1 MATPATAPA
10 VAPAAS
16 AAAPAPKTSV
26 LGGASL
32 YVGDLA
38 PEVTET
44 KLFEVFNQVGPVA
57 SIRVCRDAITRRS
70 LGYAYVNFH
79 SVVDAER
86 ALDTLNNVPIKGR
99 PCRIMWSQRD
109 PSIRKS
115 GVGNIFIKNL
125 DTSIDHKQLNDTF
138 SMFGNILSC
147 KVALDEAGNSKGYGF
162 VHFESSESADKAIAK
177 LNGMQIGSLKVY
189 VGRFIPKKD
198 WQRQK
203 ENSWTNVFAKNLPF
217 NFTDQQLMDLFKEFG
232 TITSAVV
239 MKAPEAP
246 SKKPAEEPKEGE
258 EKKENGETKADDSAR
273 TSFGF
278 INFKNHED
286 ARRAVESVNGKAI
299 EGREVY
305 CGRAQKKAERQ
316 NELRR
321 KFEQLKMERMTKY
334 QGINLYIKNL
344 EDDVTEERLRKEFGQ
359 YGKIKSVKIME
370 EKGISR
376 GFGFVCF
383 TTPEEAQRAMAEMN
397 GRILPG
403 CSKPL
408 YVNLHE
414 PQELRRQKLAAQYAA
429 RAKGVRPAGP
439 MAGPLPGQQVVPG
452 AGVPPYGG
460 AAPVFYPQ
468 GPVPGQ
474 GFVGYPPNMMP
485 RGAARWGPAPAGQPG
500 APSGQQPF
508 PGQQMPPGAVP
519 ANYMPQM
526 AQRGPGPQRGGRG
539 GPQGQP
545 QGQGQR
551 GGRGPQQQRRE
562 GQQPEQPAAPAQ
574 TSAPAHHAAIP
585 QPAKLTVQQI
595 QQFPPEQQ
603 KMLVGEQL
611 YYLILNKEPERSG
624 KITGMLLDAYPDQLL
639 SLLEHEDALNE
650 KIAEAVKVLD
660 EVQKKAEAQ

>member
-1 MATPATAPA
+1 
-10 VAPAAS
+10 
-16 AAAPAPKTSV
+16 
-26 LGGASL
+26 
-32 YVGDLA
+32 
-38 PEVTET
+38 
-44 KLFEVFNQVGPVA
+44 
-57 SIRVCRDAITRRS
+57 
-70 LGYAYVNFH
+70 
-79 SVVDAER
+79 
-86 ALDTLNNVPIKGR
+86 
-99 PCRIMWSQRD
+99 MWSQRD

-125 DTSIDHKQLNDTF
+125 DTSIDHKQLYDTF

-147 KVALDEAGNSKGYGF
+147 KVAMDEAGNSKGYGF
-162 VHFESSESADKAIAK
+162 VHFESSESAEKSIAK
-177 LNGMQIGSLKVY
+177 LNGMQIGTLKVY

-217 NFTDQQLMDLFKEFG
+217 AFTDANLMDLFKEFG
-232 TITSAVV
+232 PVTSCVV

-246 SKKPAEEPKEGE
+246 PKKPAAAAPSSEEAKADGAEG
-258 EKKENGETKADDSAR
+258 EKKETPAADAKAEEAPAR

-278 INFKNHED
+278 VNFKNHED
-286 ARRAVESVNGKAI
+286 ARRAVEGVNGKAI

-321 KFEQLKMERMTKY
+321 KFEALKMERMTKY

-370 EKGISR
+370 EKGVSR
-376 GFGFVCF
+376 GFGFVCY

-403 CSKPL
+403 CTKPL

-439 MAGPLPGQQVVPG
+439 GMPGPLPGQQVVPG
-452 AGVPPYGG
+452 AVPYGG

-485 RGAARWGPAPAGQPG
+485 RGAARWGPAPAAQPG
-500 APSGQQPF
+500 AAGQQPF
-508 PGQQMPPGAVP
+508 GQQLPPGAVP
-519 ANYMPQM
+519 GGYMPQM
-526 AQRGPGPQRGGRG
+526 PRGPNGPQRGGRG
-539 GPQGQP
+539 APQGGP

-551 GGRGPQQQRRE
+551 GGRGPQPRRD
-562 GQQPEQPAAPAQ
+562 GQQPEQPVAAATTAPAPAQ
-574 TSAPAHHAAIP
+574 NAIP
-585 QPAKLTVQQI
+585 TAAKLTVQQI

-611 YYLILNKEPERSG
+611 YYLILNKEPERAG

-639 SLLEHEDALNE
+639 SLLEHEAALDE
-650 KIAEAVKVLD
+650 KIHEATKVLD
-660 EVQKKAEAQ
+660 EAQKKAE

>member
-1 MATPATAPA
+1 
-10 VAPAAS
+10 
-16 AAAPAPKTSV
+16 
-26 LGGASL
+26 
-32 YVGDLA
+32 
-38 PEVTET
+38 
-44 KLFEVFNQVGPVA
+44 
-57 SIRVCRDAITRRS
+57 
-70 LGYAYVNFH
+70 
-79 SVVDAER
+79 
-86 ALDTLNNVPIKGR
+86 LDTLNNVAIKGR

-125 DTSIDHKQLNDTF
+125 DTSIDHKQLYDTF

-147 KVALDEAGNSKGYGF
+147 KVALNEDGNSKGYGF
-162 VHFESSESADKAIAK
+162 VHFESSESAEKSIAK
-177 LNGMQIGSLKVY
+177 LNGMLIGSMKIY

-203 ENSWTNVFAKNLPF
+203 ENSWTNVFCKNLPF
-217 NFTDQQLMDLFKEFG
+217 DFTDQKLADLFKEFG

-246 SKKPAEEPKEGE
+246 PKKVVAEPKADAADG
-258 EKKENGETKADDSAR
+258 EKKDAAEPAKTEEAPAR

-278 INFKNHED
+278 VNFKNHDD
-286 ARRAVESVNGKAI
+286 ARKAVEAVNAKPI

-344 EDDVTEERLRKEFGQ
+344 EDDVTEERLRKEFGAF
-359 YGKIKSVKIME
+359 GKIKSVKIME
-370 EKGISR
+370 EKGVSR

-403 CSKPL
+403 CTKPL

-429 RAKGVRPAGP
+429 RAKGVRPTGP
-439 MAGPLPGQQVVPG
+439 GMAGPLPGQQVVPG
-452 AGVPPYGG
+452 AGVPGYGG

-500 APSGQQPF
+500 AAGQQF
-508 PGQQMPPGAVP
+508 PGQQLPPGAVP
-519 ANYMPQM
+519 NYMQQM
-526 AQRGPGPQRGGRG
+526 PQRGPGPQRGGRG

-551 GGRGPQQQRRE
+551 GGRGPQQRRD
-562 GQQPEQPAAPAQ
+562 GQQSEQPAAAPAAA
-574 TSAPAHHAAIP
+574 APAHHSAIP
-585 QPAKLTVQQI
+585 QPAKLSVQQI
-595 QQFPPEQQ
+595 QQFPPDQQ

-611 YYLILNKEPERSG
+611 YYLILSKEPERAG
-624 KITGMLLDAYPDQLL
+624 KITGMLLDAYPDQLI

-660 EVQKKAEAQ
+660 EAQKKAEAQ